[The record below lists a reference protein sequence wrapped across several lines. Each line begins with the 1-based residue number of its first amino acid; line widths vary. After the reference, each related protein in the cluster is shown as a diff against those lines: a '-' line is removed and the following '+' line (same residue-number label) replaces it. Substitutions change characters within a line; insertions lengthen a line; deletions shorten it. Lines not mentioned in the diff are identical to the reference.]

1 MMDVAPESAYVVRR
15 LTISS
20 RYGPG
25 LALMSGSMC
34 ACELMRPGIIVLP
47 VTLTTVAP
55 AGGITVADGP
65 MAVIR
70 PLVTTM
76 VACSIGAAPVPS
88 MTRAPV
94 KEITPGAGICALR
107 GETPAAEDG

>member
-1 MMDVAPESAYVVRR
+1 VRVRVDEARDDRFASDVHDRR
-15 LTISS
+15 
-20 RYGPG
+20 
-25 LALMSGSMC
+25 
-34 ACELMRPGIIVLP
+34 
-47 VTLTTVAP
+47 P

-76 VACSIGAAPVPS
+76 VACSMGAAPVPS

-94 KEITPGAGICALR
+94 KAITPGAGICALAIDA
-107 GETPAAEDG
+107 PATKNANDTTAAIRLQFVTRIFRTSRTVCAFSNRTL